1 MNIRL
6 LVIRTGDPKR
16 LADFY
21 GQLGLEFEYHSH
33 GNSPM
38 HYSATIDKT
47 VLEIYPLTK
56 SQVETDKNLRI
67 GFGINNFDAVV
78 ETLKANGI
86 QFSME
91 PGSTDFGYMT
101 IISDPDG
108 RKLELYKNE

>member
-16 LADFY
+16 LSEFY
-21 GQLGLEFEYHSH
+21 SRLGLDFDYHSH

-38 HYSATIDKT
+38 HYSTTIDKT

-56 SQVETDKNLRI
+56 SQSEPDKNLRI
-67 GFGINNFDAVV
+67 GLGIERFD
-78 ETLKANGI
+78 ESILLLKNAGVA
-86 QFSME
+86 FSLE
-91 PGSTDFGYMT
+91 PTVTDFGFMA

-108 RKLELYKNE
+108 RKVELYRND